1 MLVTLL
7 DSSSTG
13 EDIDDPVGFP
23 VRERIVPDGYL
34 LTTRFLR
41 YAYVDDADGCS
52 PDEHAHPEHV
62 VVWPERAAAEVEVE
76 GTRHNLTL
84 GQGLWVPAGTR
95 HAASRA
101 PSTTLAALHLLPEA
115 WEGPAPEVHPVTVNA
130 ALRALLSH
138 LAITG
143 MPRQQRL
150 RAQQVCLEL
159 VTDDACPVIEL
170 PLPRDPRIAPIARA
184 IMSDPADDRSIEHW
198 AWATSTSARTLA
210 RAFRAETGMT
220 FSQWRTA
227 ARMSAAVRLLSDGT
241 PVGIVARRVGYATI
255 SAFSAA
261 FHRVMGRP
269 PHRFLPANNDD

>member
-1 MLVTLL
+1 MTLL

-62 VVWPERAAAEVEVE
+62 VFWPERAAAEVEVE

>member
-1 MLVTLL
+1 MTLL

-13 EDIDDPVGFP
+13 EYIDDPVGFP

-52 PDEHAHPEHV
+52 PGEHAHPEHV
-62 VVWPERAAAEVEVE
+62 VFWPERAAAEVEVE

-150 RAQQVCLEL
+150 RAQRVCLEL

-184 IMSDPADDRSIEHW
+184 IMSDPADDRSIEDW
-198 AWATSTSARTLA
+198 AWATCTSARTLA

>member
-1 MLVTLL
+1 MTLL
-7 DSSSTG
+7 DSSPTD
-13 EDIDDPVGFP
+13 ECIDDAVGFP
-23 VRERIVPDGYL
+23 VRERIVPEGYL
-34 LTTRFLR
+34 LTTRYLR

-52 PDEHAHPEHV
+52 PGEHAHPEHV
-62 VVWPERAAAEVEVE
+62 VFWPERAAAEVGVE
-76 GTRHNLTL
+76 GTRYNLTL

-101 PSTTLAALHLLPEA
+101 PSTTLAALYLLPET
-115 WEGPAPEVHPVTVNA
+115 WEGAAPEVRPVTVNA
-130 ALRALLSH
+130 ALRELLSH

-150 RAQQVCLEL
+150 RAQRVCLEL
-159 VTDDACPVIEL
+159 VADDACPVIEL

-184 IMSDPADDRSIEHW
+184 IMSGPADDRSIEDW

-220 FSQWRTA
+220 FTQWRTA

-241 PVGIVARRVGYATI
+241 PVGIVARRVGYATV

>member
-1 MLVTLL
+1 ML